1 MAATNPSKARDS
13 KGKLDFKY
21 HVPREHTTVFLPD
34 CHSSFTARV
43 QEIYSIATKGISSN
57 NIPKWA
63 KCCKTMGTKACFR
76 TLAHPESE
84 LQDFKTILIVNNIQN
99 EREFF
104 SFMKKELPRNG
115 DWDILLPQI
124 NMRHPGAINQPEN
137 QPKDPEP
144 ANLGI
149 PEEPAHNI
157 ELEREEQYK
166 AVAEQNE
173 KLSQEVAGLKR
184 EINSVK
190 VV

>member
-1 MAATNPSKARDS
+1 MAAKNPSNAKNS

-21 HVPREHTTVFLPD
+21 HVSTENSTVYLPD
-34 CHSSFTARV
+34 GHSSFIARV
-43 QEIYSIATKGISSN
+43 QEIFSIAKKGISSN

-63 KCCKTMGTKACFR
+63 KCCKTMCTKACFR

-84 LQDFKTILIVNNIQN
+84 LQDFKTILKLNNIN
-99 EREFF
+99 NDKEFF

-124 NMRHPGAINQPEN
+124 NMRHTGANNQPEN
-137 QPKDPEP
+137 QPEDPEP

-173 KLSQEVAGLKR
+173 KLSQEVACLKR